1 LIGFCLIA
9 VSILLWKTQE
19 SRDLNQLQL
28 QTESKAL
35 SYSSEIEIRYR
46 GIYNALNRL
55 AIIGAPQ
62 EAGATDQWGK
72 EAAFFVD
79 SFREIKRIAWVDED
93 FLIRRIVPPG
103 ESEIYLNQK
112 ANELILDSSDVSL
125 WLPVYKNTAL
135 EGFIL
140 GIINIDELISPI
152 IGDTSNV
159 YMLQI
164 SNGAI
169 TVFASNHWKPS
180 NEGLAVNQMIT
191 LQNTAVLNLSL
202 VPTDEY
208 INLETANSSNFLLF
222 CLLFSAMTV
231 VAIFFAQNFSVLS
244 RLNES
249 RYRELL
255 EDVRLVAVILDI
267 SGRVTFCNDYLLAL
281 SGWKREELIG
291 QDWFARFV
299 PSDGELEKET
309 FLAAL
314 PLGIIA
320 AHSENPILTR
330 TGEWRRV
337 MFNNTILRDTRGNII
352 GLASLGEDITERKQ
366 LEQAVEKA
374 RADFL
379 FAVSHELKTP
389 LLVMGVSQEMIESLP
404 EEQQLAKFREYGDIW
419 RRNLLRLRFII
430 DNLVDSQRPAG
441 MGLKLEKWPTNLMD
455 LAREIAEELEPL
467 ASARSVQLR
476 FQGETLPPAL
486 VDRNAIRRLLEN
498 LLTNAIKFSHPGGE
512 VEIRLRTEGEM
523 VCLEVCDSGMGIDPQ
538 IKPFLFQPFYRS
550 PEALKAGVQGTG
562 LGLYVSKMIV
572 EAHGGTIQLESEPG
586 KGATVTVQLPMKEK
600 DSAG

>member
-1 LIGFCLIA
+1 
-9 VSILLWKTQE
+9 
-19 SRDLNQLQL
+19 
-28 QTESKAL
+28 
-35 SYSSEIEIRYR
+35 
-46 GIYNALNRL
+46 
-55 AIIGAPQ
+55 
-62 EAGATDQWGK
+62 
-72 EAAFFVD
+72 
-79 SFREIKRIAWVDED
+79 
-93 FLIRRIVPPG
+93 IRRIVPLE

-112 ANELILDSSDVSL
+112 ANEVILDSSDVSL
-125 WLPVYKNTAL
+125 WVPVYKNNAL

-152 IGDTSNV
+152 IGDISNV

-164 SNGAI
+164 SNGEIA
-169 TVFASNHWKPS
+169 VFTSNNWKPS

-202 VPTDEY
+202 APTDED
-208 INLETANSSNFLLF
+208 INLETTNSLKFLLF
-222 CLLFSAMTV
+222 SLLFSAMTIL
-231 VAIFFAQNFSVLS
+231 AIYFAQKFSILS

-255 EDVRLVAVILDI
+255 EDARLVAVILDI

-299 PSDGELEKET
+299 PSDWELEKET

-314 PLGIIA
+314 PFGKIA

-330 TGEWRRV
+330 TGERRRV

-404 EEQQLAKFREYGDIW
+404 EEQRLAKFREYGDIW

-441 MGLKLEKWPTNLMD
+441 MGLKLEKLPTNLMD

-476 FQGETLPPAL
+476 FQGEPLPPAL
-486 VDRNAIRRLLEN
+486 MDRNAIRRLLEN
-498 LLTNAIKFSHPGGE
+498 LLTNAIKFSHPGEE
-512 VEIRLRTEGEM
+512 VEIRSRTEGEM
-523 VCLEVCDSGMGIDPQ
+523 ACLEVCDFGMGIDPQ

-572 EAHGGTIQLESEPG
+572 EAHGGSIQLESEPG
-586 KGATVTVQLPMKEK
+586 KGAIFVVRLPMREA
-600 DSAG
+600 DSSSIPDSGVTAI